1 MAVKQL
7 KSIKFPG
14 LDDTYVIPDSG
25 SIDIDLDVS
34 NEGEANPVNA
44 DTLGGILASDYA
56 TESYVRNKIAEA
68 QFGGGSGVD
77 LSDYA
82 TKDEIPTKMSQLVN
96 DKGYLTEH
104 QSLIDYAKKSD
115 IPDISAFQTA
125 EQVSTL
131 INEALGVIENGS
143 Y

>member
-1 MAVKQL
+1 MSTKKLQIIGSLGGDSAKLDNTLTKEGFAADSKAVGDALTQL
-7 KSIKFPG
+7 SEEI
-14 LDDTYVIPDSG
+14 DNAG

-44 DTLGGILASDYA
+44 DTLGGISASDYA
-56 TESYVRNKIAEA
+56 TESYVNDKIAEA
-68 QFGGGSGVD
+68 QFGGGSGVV
-77 LSDYA
+77 LS
-82 TKDEIPTKMSQLVN
+82 
-96 DKGYLTEH
+96 
-104 QSLIDYAKKSD
+104 DYAKKSD